1 MIKDGNIQI
10 FSPIVQEIYDSISP
24 IIWQTDRL
32 TDSIAARIDAIMK
45 AKGIS
50 KKQLAE
56 LTHKRPSEISKW
68 LAGGHNFTC
77 KTLVLIS
84 NALGEDLIQVTH

>member
-1 MIKDGNIQI
+1 MTTFNDIRFQEELAEIN
-10 FSPIVQEIYDSISP
+10 PITRLSYMLADDIAERIYSV
-24 IIWQTDRL
+24 
-32 TDSIAARIDAIMK
+32 MK

-56 LTHKRPSEISKW
+56 LTHKQPSEVTKW

-77 KTLVLIS
+77 KTIAIIS
-84 NALGEDLIQVTH
+84 QALGEDIIQIAK